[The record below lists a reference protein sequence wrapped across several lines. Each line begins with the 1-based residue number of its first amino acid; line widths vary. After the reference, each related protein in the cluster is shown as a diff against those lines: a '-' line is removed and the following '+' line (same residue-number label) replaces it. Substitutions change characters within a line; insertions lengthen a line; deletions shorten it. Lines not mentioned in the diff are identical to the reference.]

1 MAFAGINLKPHI
13 VLALDSEH
21 ALQIRRVTEHLEQ
34 SGFAKDHNLD
44 FEPTAELIAGLRG
57 MVMEITFTDKATAR
71 TKIDFSQPVS
81 FNKTVAKALVLGVLE
96 ARQMSLPGLDSAKFS
111 VFDKS
116 IIIEGELTMDALRR
130 VLSLMEPPSTKF
142 SSLKDANIEEATGDD
157 MAANSLAY
165 FKSTQSYLKD
175 LRQQGGSHNSDA
187 YWTDRYAA
195 KIDQLPILHVD
206 DDLLDYGQ
214 KLTETLRVMSGSRKM
229 TNLEGGMAA
238 RNELS
243 GGGSGYGY
251 DNYNYSSPRS
261 RAAAAGNARTDAVAR
276 GSSVRIQGWDLIDN
290 ATTEIRRDMTKRY
303 NVEF

>member
-1 MAFAGINLKPHI
+1 
-13 VLALDSEH
+13 
-21 ALQIRRVTEHLEQ
+21 
-34 SGFAKDHNLD
+34 
-44 FEPTAELIAGLRG
+44 
-57 MVMEITFTDKATAR
+57 
-71 TKIDFSQPVS
+71 
-81 FNKTVAKALVLGVLE
+81 
-96 ARQMSLPGLDSAKFS
+96 
-111 VFDKS
+111 
-116 IIIEGELTMDALRR
+116 MDALRL

-142 SSLKDANIEEATGDD
+142 SSLKDTNVEEATGDD

-238 RNELS
+238 RNEMS
-243 GGGSGYGY
+243 GGGYGYGY
-251 DNYNYSSPRS
+251 DNYNYSYPRS
-261 RAAAAGNARTDAVAR
+261 RVVDAVNARTDAVAITV
-276 GSSVRIQGWDLIDN
+276 SVTHIESLLLLTWPLCLSLSI
-290 ATTEIRRDMTKRY
+290 A
-303 NVEF
+303 